1 VSGLALIS
9 SLQSVL
15 VVKPVDLYNFV
26 DLEDDIPEEEEEDD
40 EEGDEQSV
48 DEDGDEDKDDDDQ
61 ARKST
66 HGKVM
71 SHPQRLA
78 LDFKEHCFGLI
89 IVTAADDRSV

>member
-1 VSGLALIS
+1 MSGSALIS

-26 DLEDDIPEEEEEDD
+26 DLEDDIPEEEEDD
-40 EEGDEQSV
+40 EEGDEESV